1 LLTLILVVAIVGI
14 GLLAAAVLTDN
25 TIVALIVIAIAII
38 GLVLLAR
45 DWLDERRQREPEQ
58 RQPVE
63 HAGDDNPAVHSSDE
77 SPLEPDQFEPDVP
90 YEESGDNE
98 FHAANNDNT

>member
-63 HAGDDNPAVHSSDE
+63 HSDDDNPAVHSADAA
-77 SPLEPDQFEPDVP
+77 PLAPDQFEPDVP

-98 FHAANNDNT
+98 FHSADNDIT

>member
-45 DWLDERRQREPEQ
+45 DWLDERRQREPEEC
-58 RQPVE
+58 RPVE
-63 HAGDDNPAVHSSDE
+63 HSDDDNPAVHRSDE
-77 SPLEPDQFEPDVP
+77 TPLEPDQFEPDVP
-90 YEESGDNE
+90 YQESGENE
-98 FHAANNDNT
+98 FHPANNDTT